1 MCVLDRITHN
11 AYTQVRQDLA
21 YYVHSPRRVLVR
33 RVVHDTRSTYPRR
46 DYNRFQTYSRDRNR
60 RT

>member
-1 MCVLDRITHN
+1 MHN
-11 AYTQVRQDLA
+11 AYTQARQDLA